1 MNLADIIA
9 QAGNGQN
16 LQQLQRQFGLDE
28 AQTRAAMDELM
39 PAIEAGIRRETQQ
52 PDMLAGLLGALAGG
66 NHARYVD
73 GDNDGITEDGNGILG
88 HIFGSKDVSRGVAAK
103 AAETSGV
110 GSDILKKMLPV
121 LAAMAM
127 GALAKQFTGGGRGA
141 QAGQQ
146 GGGLGD
152 LLGSVLGGGQSS
164 GAGGG
169 LGGLG
174 DLLGSVLGGGSQAGR
189 GAQAGQH
196 GGGLGDL
203 LGSILGGN
211 AAPETREKATR
222 DIGGVLGD
230 LLGGGTQ
237 RGNAADQLL
246 SELSRFGKR

>member
-1 MNLADIIA
+1 MDLADIIA
-9 QAGNGQN
+9 QAGNGRN

-28 AQTRAAMDELM
+28 TQTRAAMNELM
-39 PAIEAGIRRETQQ
+39 PAIEAGIRRETNE
-52 PDMLAGLLGALAGG
+52 PDALAGLLGALVGG
-66 NHARYVD
+66 NHARYLD
-73 GDNDGITEDGNGILG
+73 GEDEGIAQDGNGILG
-88 HIFGSKDVSRGVAAK
+88 HIFGSKDVSRGIAAQ
-103 AAETSGV
+103 AAQSSGV

-141 QAGQQ
+141 SAGQQ

-152 LLGSVLGGGQSS
+152 LLGSVLGGGQS
-164 GAGGG
+164 GAGAG
-169 LGGLG
+169 GGLG
-174 DLLGSVLGGGSQAGR
+174 DLLGSVLGGGAQAGR
-189 GAQAGQH
+189 GGSA

-211 AAPETREKATR
+211 AAPETRSKATK

-230 LLGGGTQ
+230 LLGGGTS